1 VRGVD
6 IRLARADDAPAIAGM
21 SRAYI
26 EHGLGW
32 SWNAPRVLRAIGDR
46 STNVA
51 VACKGDEVL
60 GFGIMQYAD
69 ESAHLA
75 LLAVQPT
82 ARHQGLGKQLVAWL
96 ADVARTA
103 GIQRLAVEAR
113 ADNPNAIAF
122 YRAQG
127 FEQQARV
134 TGYYSGRID
143 AVRLQKRLVD
153 S

>member
-1 VRGVD
+1 MRGID
-6 IRLARADDAPAIAGM
+6 IRLARAQDAPAIAGM

-32 SWNAPRVLRAIGDR
+32 SWDAPRVLRAIRDHA
-46 STNVA
+46 TNVA
-51 VACKGDEVL
+51 VACRAEDL
-60 GFGIMQYAD
+60 LAFGIMQYAD

-82 ARHQGLGKQLVAWL
+82 ARHQGLGRQVVEWL
-96 ADVARTA
+96 SNVARTA
-103 GIQRLAVEAR
+103 GIGRLAVEAR

-127 FEQQARV
+127 FEPVARV
-134 TGYYSGRID
+134 PGYYSGRID
-143 AVRLQKRLVD
+143 AVRLAKRLI
-153 S
+153 SE